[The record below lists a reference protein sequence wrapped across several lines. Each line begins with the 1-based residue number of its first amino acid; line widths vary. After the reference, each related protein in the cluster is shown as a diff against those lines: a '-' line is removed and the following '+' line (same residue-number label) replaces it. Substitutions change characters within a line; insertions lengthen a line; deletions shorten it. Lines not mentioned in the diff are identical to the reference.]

1 MIIKCL
7 PFTGWRGLEF
17 QILSLWM
24 FFRSLFRNRSNDS
37 PLWTR
42 GNRRVSAWKPVR

>member
-37 PLWTR
+37 PLWTL